1 MRQIGALPL
10 IVSEQGKIE
19 ICLVTSRG
27 GHRWIIP
34 KGNPM
39 RGLSPCD
46 VAAIEAREEAGM
58 IGRVLDYRLGEFT
71 LRARKRKCRISVYP
85 LIVEQQLSHWLEAG
99 ERRLRRCDL
108 ETARNLVG
116 SRSLAELLETID
128 WNRLRQLLDTGPDRL
143 SA

>member
-1 MRQIGALPL
+1 
-10 IVSEQGKIE
+10 
-19 ICLVTSRG
+19 
-27 GHRWIIP
+27 
-34 KGNPM
+34 M

-85 LIVEQQLSHWLEAG
+85 LIVEQQLSDWQEAG
-99 ERRLRRCDL
+99 ERRLQRCDL
-108 ETARNLVG
+108 KTACHLVG
-116 SRSLAELLETID
+116 SRSLADLLETINWD
-128 WNRLRQLLDTGPDRL
+128 RLMRLLDAEPARL

>member
-1 MRQIGALPL
+1 
-10 IVSEQGKIE
+10 V
-19 ICLVTSRG
+19 
-27 GHRWIIP
+27 
-34 KGNPM
+34 
-39 RGLSPCD
+39 
-46 VAAIEAREEAGM
+46 

-85 LIVEQQLSHWLEAG
+85 LIVEQQLADWQEAG
-99 ERRLRRCDL
+99 ERSLQRCDL

-128 WNRLRQLLDTGPDRL
+128 WNRLRQLLDMAPDRL